1 MEAIVLGQKLQ
12 LQAEEM
18 AQLQQKQQQK
28 NDPTAA
34 ELLQQ
39 AQADL
44 VLSVI
49 VVLLLCVYVCV
60 CAAYVCVY
68 ISYFVVLGIFDAL
81 VAHLSSICVIM

>member
-1 MEAIVLGQKLQ
+1 MFLLICTNDLRLKEREMEAIVLGQKLQ

-44 VLSVI
+44 VVSVI
-49 VVLLLCVYVCV
+49 VVLLLCVYVWCVLHTCV
-60 CAAYVCVY
+60 CT
-68 ISYFVVLGIFDAL
+68 
-81 VAHLSSICVIM
+81 